1 MNFIA
6 VLLTV
11 YNRKDKTIRCL
22 SRLFEQYDS
31 DRYSLSV
38 FVVDGGSSDGTTN
51 SIRSLFPSVHLSVHN
66 GLYWAGGM
74 YAAWK
79 EALESGKGFDYYLLL
94 NDDVEI
100 TDDCLSSLL
109 KADIQIKAI
118 YGQSGVY
125 VGATIDPITKEYTYG
140 GTSLK
145 TGKSIIP
152 NGEFQKCDL
161 ANANI
166 MMIPKEVYE
175 KVGILSNEY
184 IHNNADYDY
193 SLRAIQAGFS
203 VYILPRYLGTCIRD
217 HGKTWPSMNSP
228 LKERIK
234 YMYSPTGLSYADN
247 LIYTKKFF
255 PKKYLRVK
263 TMLWMKTFFPFL
275 WDFFK

>member
-1 MNFIA
+1 MLHIA

-22 SRLFEQYDS
+22 SRLFDQQDS
-31 DRYSLSV
+31 GRFSLSV
-38 FVVDGGSSDGTTN
+38 YVVDGGSTDGTVDLV
-51 SIRSLFPSVHLSVHN
+51 RSLYPLVHLSVHH

-79 EALESGKGFDYYLLL
+79 EALQSSEKYDYFLLL

-100 TDDCLSSLL
+100 TKDCLSSLL
-109 KADIQIKAI
+109 KADNQIKSE

-125 VGATIDPITKEYTYG
+125 VGATCDPITQEYTYG

-145 TGKSIIP
+145 TGKSVIP

-166 MMIPKEVYE
+166 MLIPKEVYE
-175 KVGILSNEY
+175 KVGMLSNEY

-193 SLRAIQAGFS
+193 SLRTIQAGFS
-203 VYILPRYLGTCIRD
+203 VYILPRYLGTCSRD
-217 HGKTWPSMNSP
+217 HGKPWLPMSTP

-234 YMYSPTGLSYADN
+234 YMYSPIGLSYADN

-255 PKKYLRVK
+255 PQNFLRAK
-263 TMLWMKTFFPFL
+263 LLLWMKTLFPFM
-275 WDFFK
+275 WDLFK

>member
-1 MNFIA
+1 MLQIA

-22 SRLFEQYDS
+22 SRLFDQLDAC
-31 DRYSLSV
+31 RFSLSV
-38 FVVDGGSSDGTTN
+38 FVVDGGSTDGTAD
-51 SIRSLFPSVHLSVHN
+51 SIRSLYPSIHFSVHN

-79 EALESGKGFDYYLLL
+79 KAIEGGEEYDYYLLL

-100 TDDCLSSLL
+100 ADDCLSELL
-109 KADIQIKAI
+109 KADTQIKTE
-118 YGQSGVY
+118 YGQSGIY
-125 VGATIDPITKEYTYG
+125 VGATCDPITKEYTYG

-145 TGKSIIP
+145 TGKSVIP

-166 MMIPKEVYE
+166 MLIPKEVYE
-175 KVGILSNEY
+175 KVGMLSNEY

-193 SLRAIQAGFS
+193 SLRTIQAGYS
-203 VYILPRYLGTCIRD
+203 VYILPRYLGVCTRD
-217 HGKTWPSMNSP
+217 HGKPWLSMSIP

-234 YMYSPTGLSYADN
+234 FMYSPTGLSYADN

-255 PKKYLRVK
+255 PQNYVK
-263 TMLWMKTFFPFL
+263 AKILLWMKTLFPFL
-275 WDFFK
+275 WDTFK

>member
-1 MNFIA
+1 MNNIA

-22 SRLFEQYDS
+22 SRLFDQYDVG
-31 DRYSLSV
+31 RFSLSV
-38 FVVDGGSSDGTTN
+38 FVVDGGSTDGTAD
-51 SIRSLFPSVHLSVHN
+51 SIRSLFPSVHLSVHH

-79 EALESGKGFDYYLLL
+79 LALESGKEYDYILLL

-100 TDDCLSSLL
+100 NEDCLTELL
-109 KADIQIKAI
+109 DADSQIKTK
-118 YGQSGVY
+118 YGHSGVY
-125 VGATIDPITKEYTYG
+125 VGATCDPISKEYTYG
-140 GTSLK
+140 GISLK
-145 TGKSIIP
+145 TGNSVIP

-166 MMIPKEVYE
+166 MLIPKEVYE

-184 IHNNADYDY
+184 IHNNADFDY
-193 SLRAIQAGFS
+193 SLRTIQTGFS
-203 VYILPRYLGTCIRD
+203 VYILPHYLGTCARD
-217 HGKTWPSMNSP
+217 HGKPWLSMSVP

-255 PKKYLRVK
+255 PKKFLRVK
-263 TMLWMKTFFPFL
+263 IMLWMKTLFPFL
-275 WDFFK
+275 WENFK

>member
-1 MNFIA
+1 MKYIA
-6 VLLTV
+6 VLLTI
-11 YNRKDKTIRCL
+11 YNRKDKTIQCL
-22 SRLFEQYDS
+22 SRLFDQQDAN
-31 DRYSLSV
+31 RFSLSV
-38 FVVDGGSSDGTTN
+38 FVVDGGSTDGTTD
-51 SIRSLFPSVHLSVHN
+51 SIRFLFPSIHLSVHN

-79 EALESGKGFDYYLLL
+79 EALQSSEEYDYFLLL

-100 TDDCLSSLL
+100 NEDCLSELL
-109 KADIQIKAI
+109 DADTQIKTK
-118 YGQSGVY
+118 YGQSGIY
-125 VGATIDPITKEYTYG
+125 VGATCDPITKEYTYG

-145 TGKSIIP
+145 TGKSVVP

-166 MMIPKEVYE
+166 MLIPKEVYE

-193 SLRAIQAGFS
+193 SLRTIQSGFS
-203 VYILPRYLGTCIRD
+203 VYILPHYLGTCSRD
-217 HGKTWPSMNSP
+217 HGKTWLSMSTP
-228 LKERIK
+228 LKDRIK

-255 PKKYLRVK
+255 PQNYLKVK
-263 TMLWMKTFFPFL
+263 LMLWMKTLFPFL
-275 WDFFK
+275 WDYFK